1 MRYYAPMREI
11 RRSALVPV
19 PAQRMFALINDIE
32 RYPEFVPGCQA
43 ASVLERGEGMQRA
56 RLTVGSG
63 ALRTSFVTRNVLVP
77 DKGVRM
83 DLEEG
88 PFKSLTGQWTL
99 EPLPAAEGEGGCS
112 VQLVLR
118 FELQRGLA
126 GLAMGPLI
134 ERMAVSLVDAFVARA
149 RQGVATGVGAAA
161 AGAGV
166 DAAGTGSATGGA
178 ESDRSM

>member
-1 MRYYAPMREI
+1 MREI

-19 PAQRMFALINDIE
+19 PAQRMFALINDVE

-43 ASVLERGEGMQRA
+43 ASLLEQGEGMQRA

-63 ALRTSFVTRNVLVP
+63 ALRTSFVTRNQLVQ
-77 DKGVRM
+77 DRSVRM

-88 PFKSLTGQWTL
+88 PFRSLTGQWTL
-99 EPLPAAEGEGGCS
+99 EPLAAAQGEGGCS

-134 ERMAVSLVDAFVARA
+134 ERMAGSLVDAFVARA
-149 RQGVATGVGAAA
+149 RQGVAVGAAA
-161 AGAGV
+161 VVGAAGAAAGATAADAAGAGR
-166 DAAGTGSATGGA
+166 
-178 ESDRSM
+178 SDRST

>member
-1 MRYYAPMREI
+1 MREI

-19 PAQRMFALINDIE
+19 PAQRMFALINDVE

-43 ASVLERGEGMQRA
+43 ASVLERAPGMQRA

-63 ALRTSFVTRNVLVP
+63 ALRTSFVTRNQLVP
-77 DKGVRM
+77 DSSVRM

-88 PFKSLTGQWTL
+88 PFKSLVGEWTL
-99 EPLPAAEGEGGCS
+99 EPLAAGAEGGCS

-134 ERMAVSLVDAFVARA
+134 ERMAGSLVDAFVARA
-149 RQGVATGVGAAA
+149 RQGLAGAAGVDATGSA
-161 AGAGV
+161 AGAGM
-166 DAAGTGSATGGA
+166 
-178 ESDRSM
+178 SDRST

>member
-1 MRYYAPMREI
+1 MREI

-19 PAQRMFALINDIE
+19 PARRMFALINDIE
-32 RYPEFVPGCQA
+32 RYPEFVPGCRA

-63 ALRTSFVTRNVLVP
+63 ALHTSFVTRNQLVA
-77 DKGVRM
+77 DRSVRM

-88 PFKSLTGQWTL
+88 PFRSLTGQWTL
-99 EPLPAAEGEGGCS
+99 EPLPGADGEAGCS

-134 ERMAVSLVDAFVARA
+134 ERMAGALVDAFVARA
-149 RQGVATGVGAAA
+149 RQGAGVAAVAGAGGEAA
-161 AGAGV
+161 AGA
-166 DAAGTGSATGGA
+166 
-178 ESDRSM
+178 SDRST